1 MYLQGLGATQDYKAV
16 FKLLKRADDQGY
28 APAQYN
34 LGFIYENGK
43 GVTQTYKT
51 AIKFYT
57 KAAEQGSAR
66 AQFNLG
72 MMYYK
77 GQGLAQDYIRANM
90 WWIIA
95 ASQGNEDAIRG
106 RDIIE
111 EQMIPA
117 QVEKALDLALEC
129 HEKNYKD
136 C

>member
-1 MYLQGLGATQDYKAV
+1 MTQ
-16 FKLLKRADDQGY
+16 
-28 APAQYN
+28 N
-34 LGFIYENGK
+34 
-43 GVTQTYKT
+43 YKT

-77 GQGLAQDYIRANM
+77 GQGLSQDYTRANM
-90 WWIIA
+90 WWNIA

-117 QVEKALDLALEC
+117 QVE
-129 HEKNYKD
+129 
-136 C
+136 